1 MFGLLLLSVFEPF
14 GSSFVPGALGC
25 PVVFVHL
32 GRQVHGLGCG
42 DPVFITN
49 VETSDLSTLD
59 EFIDNFPC
67 FVVVVGVNLFEDI
80 LDYSSLEGEE
90 VGVDFGGFDE
100 PKIKYLAKTWP

>member
-1 MFGLLLLSVFEPF
+1 MFGLLLLSVFESF
-14 GSSFVPGALGC
+14 GSGCVSGALGS
-25 PVVFVHL
+25 PVVLVHL
-32 GRQVHGLGCG
+32 GFQIHGLSCG

-49 VETSDLSTLD
+49 VEASDLPTLD
-59 EFIDNFPC
+59 KFIDNFPC

-80 LDYSSLEGEE
+80 LDDSSLEGEE